1 MTGCVDRKEWV
12 GALKFEKGMEKWNK
26 RLAAAGAPPHQ
37 RMCQPKHVKLP
48 DTLYGLD
55 DTVGRSDRYYIH
67 NYRLRDLLF
76 TDLKYLHI
84 YMGNIDDIK
93 RERNFYTVAKKMLP
107 PGIVEHHHRVVARD
121 SSPDCNLRLVATGNR
136 KPHRLLPT
144 LVRFLDTRGDGRE
157 SPRWCR
163 AVAAMAVRAIEMLH
177 EVHNLGLVHGHI
189 TGSSFVMD
197 DDWGIKYLYDFTHV
211 APWVNSK
218 TGEPWGVTD
227 ESTRLIGL
235 PTDISKYGF
244 RKTDMVQLADVLL
257 GLVPAASGCTDVNVK
272 LAAFRAAMDRLG
284 DAVEPAY
291 EDWIAQFDA
300 LDYRT

>member
-1 MTGCVDRKEWV
+1 
-12 GALKFEKGMEKWNK
+12 MEKWNK

-107 PGIVEHHHRVVARD
+107 PGIVEYHHRVVAPD

-136 KPHRLLPT
+136 EPHH
-144 LVRFLDTRGDGRE
+144 FLEIFEGGRV
-157 SPRWCR
+157 SPEWCP

-244 RKTDMVQLADVLL
+244 RKTDMVDLANVLSD
-257 GLVPAASGCTDVNVK
+257 LVPPESGCLVIQEIDK
-272 LAAFRAAMDRLG
+272 FRADMDRLG
-284 DAVEPAY
+284 DANEPEY
-291 EDWIAQFDA
+291 ENWIAHFKPLA
-300 LDYRT
+300 RK